1 MIALKLRR
9 SVLTLIIVGLMVG
22 AFLIPPMLAQAA
34 NPGVPRV
41 YVNNGQHL
49 SAQYPYLVDGVRAQS
64 GTLGEEGCTA
74 FFDAG
79 TGTLTLW
86 DYDGGNIYAAQ
97 DVKRDLHI
105 KLVGDN
111 NNIFI
116 YNVSF
121 GISNTGGGDISITAE
136 DAARLRVTVRGSGKV
151 RGITVDEGLSQGSIT
166 IGGKAEVS
174 VQAETTAT
182 TYLGQPV
189 AGLCAP
195 KGVALEDSASL
206 NITNCISNDVAGTA
220 LGIYAL
226 EGPVTSDTDGR
237 VIINC
242 SHSANT
248 LGSVAIQAGV
258 ITLTRA
264 ELLKLSWAGGGH
276 PYTGTLTYDPARFAV
291 INDSTNRVATYR
303 RGDPCDLRVIN
314 GFIDRGFYPNDITTG
329 QFLEDDEVEIYARG
343 DIINYVFD
351 HWSDTEYGEPCVN
364 FINGTTV
371 HSPRAS
377 FLMSPEEANLQANY
391 RSTLFA
397 VQPLFDRANS
407 KVTWTLTQ
415 PISGGVLEHKGEL
428 GWYSSKS
435 VDGNAGEV
443 TVSNTPSEQPD
454 GTYRLRFIDNSGTPG
469 FREHYSEEFIID
481 WFDPGAVTG
490 LTLEPTAIS
499 LQVGETAVLTATVEP
514 AAATNKKVW
523 WSSSDS
529 NVVAVDEEGGLTAV
543 GVGEAYVTARTD
555 EGNFSD
561 YCVVTVSPVPVTG
574 VTLDQTAISLDV
586 GETAVL
592 TATVLPANAT
602 NRNVSWQSDDIAVAY
617 VDQWGE
623 VLGSS
628 PGTTTIRVFTAEGNF
643 SASCQVTVLGSYSV
657 TVINGSGSGTYRT
670 GETVLIEADDP
681 PEGKIFH
688 KWISNEVTFANATA
702 ARTSFVMPDHDVY
715 VEATFQDPP
724 DIAPGDLN
732 NDGVVNVQDA
742 IWLLKSIA
750 GTVEL
755 TPAQEV
761 AADVNG
767 DGKVNIVDAVLI
779 LRYSAD
785 LTKLS
790 PSLHKEGDLFLL

>member
-1 MIALKLRR
+1 
-9 SVLTLIIVGLMVG
+9 
-22 AFLIPPMLAQAA
+22 
-34 NPGVPRV
+34 VPRV

-74 FFDAG
+74 FFEAG
-79 TGTLTLW
+79 TGTLTLC

-111 NNIFI
+111 NKIFI

-136 DAARLRVTVRGSGKV
+136 EAARLRVTVRGSGKV
-151 RGITVDEGLSQGSIT
+151 RGITVDEGRSQGSIT

-206 NITNCISNDVAGTA
+206 NITNCISNDLAGPA
-220 LGIYAL
+220 FGIYAL
-226 EGPVTSDTDGR
+226 EGPVNINTDGR

-242 SHSANT
+242 GHAANT
-248 LGSVAIQAGV
+248 YGSVAIRTGV
-258 ITLTRA
+258 VTLPRA

-276 PYTGTLTYDPARFAV
+276 PYSGELTYDPARFAV

-314 GFIDRGFYPNDITTG
+314 GFIDRGFGANDINTG
-329 QFLEDDEVEIYARG
+329 QFLEDDEIKIYARG

-371 HSPRAS
+371 HSSRAS

-415 PISGGVLEHKGEL
+415 PISGGVLEREGEL
-428 GWYSSKS
+428 GWYSSIP

-443 TVSNTPSEQPD
+443 AVLNTPGQQPG
-454 GTYRLRFIDNSGTPG
+454 GTYRLKFIDNSGTPG
-469 FREHYSEEFIID
+469 FQEHYSEEFIID

-490 LTLEPTAIS
+490 LTLESTAIS
-499 LQVGETAVLTATVEP
+499 LQVGESVVLTATVEP
-514 AAATNKKVW
+514 ATATNKKVW
-523 WSSSDS
+523 WSSSD
-529 NVVAVDEEGGLTAV
+529 NDVVAVDDEGGLTAV
-543 GVGEAYVTARTD
+543 GIGTASVEARTD
-555 EGNFSD
+555 EGNFTA
-561 YCVVTVSPVPVTG
+561 YCEVTVSPVPVTG
-574 VTLDQTAISLDV
+574 VTLDQTAISLGV
-586 GETAVL
+586 SETVELIA
-592 TATVLPANAT
+592 AVLPANAT
-602 NRNVSWQSDDIAVAY
+602 NRNVFWQSDNPDVAL
-617 VDQWGE
+617 VNQWGK
-623 VLGSS
+623 VVGYS
-628 PGTTTIRVFTAEGNF
+628 PGTTTIRVFTEDGGF
-643 SASCQVTVLGSYSV
+643 SAFCQVTVLGSYYV
-657 TVINGSGSGTYRT
+657 TVINGSGSGTHRT
-670 GETVLIEADDP
+670 GDAVVIKADDP

-688 KWISNEVTFANATA
+688 RWISSDGVTFASAKA
-702 ARTSFVMPDHDVY
+702 AQTSFIMPDHTVT
-715 VEATFQDPP
+715 VEATFQELP
-724 DIAPGDLN
+724 DVTPGDLTG
-732 NDGVVNVQDA
+732 DGEVNVQDA
-742 IWLLKSIA
+742 IWLLRSIV
-750 GTVEL
+750 GLVEL
-755 TPAQEV
+755 TPAQEA

-767 DGKVNIVDAVLI
+767 DGLLNVADAILI
-779 LRYSAD
+779 LRYIVGLISSFTVA
-785 LTKLS
+785 
-790 PSLHKEGDLFLL
+790 P